1 MFYNINLTAESI
13 SFVILQIIY
22 LANASNTMM
31 MTRGLVLNP
40 NVILPET
47 EKD

>member
-1 MFYNINLTAESI
+1 MFYHINLTAESI
-13 SFVILQIIY
+13 SFVILHLIY
-22 LANASNTMM
+22 LANASSTMM
-31 MTRGLVLNP
+31 VTRDLELNP